1 MMGRMPIMHI
11 PGAQPVQPLPAQP
24 QPVKPQSAQH
34 NNHGSGG
41 AGSYNFGSV
50 AQPQPTQYNN
60 HGSGGAGSYNN
71 GMHTRRKRV
80 APMVMFENLVHGISG
95 RNLLLKKN

>member
-11 PGAQPVQPLPAQP
+11 PGAQPVQPLPVQP
-24 QPVKPQSAQH
+24 QPVKPQSAH
-34 NNHGSGG
+34 
-41 AGSYNFGSV
+41 
-50 AQPQPTQYNN
+50 YNN
-60 HGSGGAGSYNN
+60 HGLGGAGSYNN
-71 GMHTRRKRV
+71 GMHMRRKRV